1 VTTARTVR
9 VRRTGGFV
17 GRPAEG
23 SLDLSGADPAVA
35 EARDLVASLD
45 LTAAPAGKPRPDMYS
60 FTFEVSL
67 DGRVTSATVPEHLL
81 TPALRRLAEL
91 VLGSPG

>member
-1 VTTARTVR
+1 MTVARTVR
-9 VRRTGGFV
+9 VRRTGGIA

-23 SLDLSGADPAVA
+23 SLDLAGPGPRAS

-45 LTAAPAGKPRPDMYS
+45 LTRAPAGTPRPDMYS
-60 FTFEVSL
+60 YRFELIAEDTTAV
-67 DGRVTSATVPEHLL
+67 TVPEQLL

-91 VLGSPG
+91 VLARPG